1 MAKKMT
7 KRDYFNE
14 LLAITEE
21 MGKSELSAFIEKE
34 LNLLAKKN
42 SGERKPT
49 ALQVAN
55 EEIKERILE
64 WMEIDHLYTITE
76 IQKGVSICADLSNQ
90 RISALVTQLVK
101 AEKAVRT
108 VDKRRAYFSKAK

>member
-7 KRDYFNE
+7 KKDYFNE
-14 LLAITEE
+14 LLTIKAVAEN
-21 MGKSELSAFIEKE
+21 SELTAFIEKE

-55 EEIKERILE
+55 EEIKESILE
-64 WMEIDHLYTITE
+64 GMKENRLYTISE
-76 IQKGVSICADLSNQ
+76 IQKEIPMCADLTNQ

-101 AEKAVRT
+101 AEKVVRT
-108 VDKRRAYFSKAK
+108 VDKRRAYFTKV